1 MLLTVNDIKF
11 AYTDKLVLQN
21 ISFHVSE
28 GDLFAILGP
37 NAAGKTTLIKLL
49 TGQLQ
54 NQEGH
59 IWISGVQADNGTSIA
74 LKKEIGT
81 MWELSGV
88 YLKMTGY
95 EYLSFIASLYNI
107 PKEDI
112 PNRIRFLAE
121 KYKITDELHRKIG
134 KYSMGTKKKVEFC
147 AAIIHNPKLLFLD
160 EPFESVDPSVTYEM
174 KQFLHEYV
182 QSGCAVIITSHILDI
197 IQNLCNRYIIID
209 HGSVIDAG
217 DVNDA
222 VNLEARFMEV
232 AGDGAEKQ

>member
-74 LKKEIGT
+74 LK
-81 MWELSGV
+81 
-88 YLKMTGY
+88 
-95 EYLSFIASLYNI
+95 
-107 PKEDI
+107 
-112 PNRIRFLAE
+112 
-121 KYKITDELHRKIG
+121 RK
-134 KYSMGTKKKVEFC
+134 
-147 AAIIHNPKLLFLD
+147 
-160 EPFESVDPSVTYEM
+160 
-174 KQFLHEYV
+174 
-182 QSGCAVIITSHILDI
+182 
-197 IQNLCNRYIIID
+197 
-209 HGSVIDAG
+209 
-217 DVNDA
+217 
-222 VNLEARFMEV
+222 
-232 AGDGAEKQ
+232 